1 MKRLVP
7 FLLLPLALCTGC
19 LSFFGITFDSEKPLA
34 EPSTIPPGP
43 DLSTE
48 FAAYRNFAV
57 ATDPSPF
64 AESIFAT
71 DMGRGGLVQT
81 VGKVPLRAIAARGI
95 RSLAERHFRIPL
107 KDERPAFVFETT
119 PKFLSVRQDGRTAR
133 AKLSVAIRCIKQ
145 DESRTILLDKT
156 YEGERTGPWVKGEV
170 PVALYEALDDI
181 WSAFLKEFRS
191 TVRPATL
198 MDGAESGIQMPE
210 LRELSFGTK
219 KGDSAVTVGS
229 CSVACNGWEAFQA
242 RAWAM
247 ERISDHCVEH
257 LGVEKERVRV
267 RYDSDETKFDDA
279 TKTWR
284 FVFSTWA
291 RSRMVM
297 QYDAGTR
304 RGRAIVDLGL
314 FKGTAED
321 AAKAAKEYIMRE
333 MNLRAATYADDAPE
347 AKADVEFGEIETDA
361 EDNLVI
367 IPFKLV
373 Y

>member
-1 MKRLVP
+1 MKRLLC
-7 FLLLPLALCTGC
+7 LLVLPLCLCSGC

-34 EPSTIPPGP
+34 EPAQIPPGP
-43 DLSTE
+43 DLSVE

-57 ATDPSPF
+57 ATDPTPF

-71 DMGRGGLVQT
+71 DMGRGGLAQT

-95 RSLAERHFRIPL
+95 RSLAEKHFRIPL
-107 KDERPAFVFETT
+107 KDERPAFVFETA

-145 DESRTILLDKT
+145 DEARTVLLDRT
-156 YEGERTGPWVKGEV
+156 YEGERTGPWIKDEV
-170 PVALYEALDDI
+170 PVALYAALNDI
-181 WSAFLKEFRS
+181 WEAFLKEFRAN
-191 TVRPATL
+191 VRPATL
-198 MDGAESGIQMPE
+198 MDGSESAIKMPE
-210 LRELSFGTK
+210 LRGFSFGTK
-219 KGDSAVTVGS
+219 KGAESVAIGS
-229 CSVACNGWEAFQA
+229 CTVACNGWESLQA
-242 RAWAM
+242 AAWAKQQ
-247 ERISDHCVEH
+247 IFSQCVDH

-267 RYDSDETKFDDA
+267 RYDDEETKFEPE
-279 TKTWR
+279 TKTWK

-291 RSRMVM
+291 RTRMVL
-297 QYDAGTR
+297 QYDAGSR
-304 RGRAIVDLGL
+304 RGRAMVDLGL

-321 AAKAAKEYIMRE
+321 AGKAATEYVKRE

-347 AKADVEFGEIETDA
+347 AKADIDFGDIQTDA
-361 EDNLVI
+361 EANLVI